1 MASKKTAEPAVD
13 VAPVLGDIDAFFPL
27 PADPVPGVAGVAVH
41 MNPANTQSDLNRF
54 SAELQHNYSTL
65 TIVFI

>member
-13 VAPVLGDIDAFFPL
+13 VAPVLGDTDAFFPL

-54 SAELQHNYSTL
+54 SAEFLKT
-65 TIVFI
+65 VKRFKVV